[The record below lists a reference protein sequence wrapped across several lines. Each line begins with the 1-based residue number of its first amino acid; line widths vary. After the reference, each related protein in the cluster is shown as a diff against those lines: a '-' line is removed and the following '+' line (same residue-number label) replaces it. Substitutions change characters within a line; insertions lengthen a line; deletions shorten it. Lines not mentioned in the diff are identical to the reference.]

1 MSCGSTFLFK
11 SCAVSGLRPH
21 ALGVRMVARLAFG
34 PTQRGTRQCAGPVL
48 LNGKSPSFAGM
59 RRTGLQRYLL
69 IALGGA
75 LGSMARYWVA
85 MAISGRVGA
94 KVPYGT
100 FVINMSACVAIGF
113 SVTYLAL
120 HVALNPMWRYLVPI
134 GFVGA
139 FSTFS
144 TFEWETFS
152 TMRRGAF
159 GFALLYAAGSFLL
172 GLAAAWG
179 GSSIAE
185 RLR

>member
-1 MSCGSTFLFK
+1 VPPQIDGRK
-11 SCAVSGLRPH
+11 RWSCASLRASPSVPFKAVRDNASGL
-21 ALGVRMVARLAFG
+21 AAYVKK
-34 PTQRGTRQCAGPVL
+34 C
-48 LNGKSPSFAGM
+48 PSLAGM
-59 RRTGLQRYLL
+59 RRIVVQRYLM

-85 MAISGRVGA
+85 MAVSGRVGA

-100 FVINMSACVAIGF
+100 FIINMSACLAIGF

-159 GFALLYAAGSFLL
+159 GFALIYAAGSFVL
-172 GLAAAWG
+172 GLAAAWA
-179 GSSIAE
+179 GSTLAE
-185 RLR
+185 RLG